1 MLVPPKNILGLICC
15 GLSGLLTLVML
26 LHFNGDAPIPT
37 PPVSTSGLATQPYSN
52 NALANNGAF
61 QQADATPGSRGP
73 FRTNSAL
80 GDDFRSE
87 ESAAL
92 RSRDD
97 AVRTVAFTDN
107 GDDSPEGSFVNRL
120 SAKDLAALQ
129 TLPPACTTDLPQFLN
144 RQQTA
149 PQNGLGQRLN
159 QPSKPVARQLPNGR
173 NVARPNDVLGR
184 YPLNETPAVA
194 FANQTLYNPH
204 AKATQ
209 AGFTTSAS
217 PTTAKPTVAKP
228 TAGPSKSGSDSKE
241 NQKSPAGKVG
251 DGEKDPHLE
260 IYSRDAF
267 PSARECKVCHEQI
280 FEEWASSSHAYASIS
295 PMFHV
300 FEDRVNIL
308 TSGTIGYFCLRCH
321 APVATTMGLRRDQPI
336 WDGPAVFREGVTC
349 IACHR
354 VKTPYTKTDGERRIE
369 PGDIYAP
376 VYGGSD
382 GAGVATAAK
391 YSDKYKVKTDR
402 HDKGV
407 GQKMHRRSI
416 QFEELSQSSF
426 CASCHQVAVKP
437 GIKLEVVWDQYR
449 ASPACKEG
457 VSCQDCHMG
466 VVPGVDAGYSFG
478 PAAVV
483 DGKVV
488 NAERKHSNHMFY
500 GPGYSI
506 AHPGIFPQT
515 TEADKWTFNQWLEF
529 DWRSDWGK
537 EKFEDDVA
545 DGLVSNFFPPTWQNA
560 DDRVDAREIVT
571 KNLKKLEYKK
581 DIRRQLLENGSKLDG
596 PFFASQPTVGRRL
609 NFRYCLTNTNPGHN
623 MPSGS
628 LGAQPQLWMNAVL
641 IDPSGRR
648 IWETGY
654 VDSNGDLADNHSLDV
669 LARRIPLD
677 DQLFNLQTKFLT
689 QNVKGTDREMY
700 LPVNFDVDQLPFIRP
715 APQPVTVLNHPPGIR
730 MEGHS
735 IPALGSR
742 NAKFSIPGDLISQP
756 GVYRLSVRMRSR
768 AEPIYFMRFCFATPE
783 MERMMNEWIA
793 DFHVNTVAFEVLP

>member
-1 MLVPPKNILGLICC
+1 MIVPPNKVIGLIGCV
-15 GLSGLLTLVML
+15 SLLML
-26 LHFNGDAPIPT
+26 TVISLLNVSPAPIGPIAETTSHLPAHDSSPT
-37 PPVSTSGLATQPYSN
+37 PQPDTVAEFWSRAT
-52 NALANNGAF
+52 
-61 QQADATPGSRGP
+61 T
-73 FRTNSAL
+73 
-80 GDDFRSE
+80 
-87 ESAAL
+87 
-92 RSRDD
+92 
-97 AVRTVAFTDN
+97 VRTVAFV
-107 GDDSPEGSFVNRL
+107 DDPQRADESGIVGRL
-120 SAKDLAALQ
+120 SAKDVASLQ
-129 TLPPACTTDLPQFLN
+129 SLPAACTTDLPQFLN
-144 RQQTA
+144 RQSETGLNRPNHFNGWENQT
-149 PQNGLGQRLN
+149 PLDQQRNQRLT
-159 QPSKPVARQLPNGR
+159 Q
-173 NVARPNDVLGR
+173 RPPLSRTGPQRTADTLQR
-184 YPLNETPAVA
+184 YPLNAARPLPAS
-194 FANQTLYNPH
+194 NSSIYNPH

-209 AGFTTSAS
+209 STRATQASFTAPTSPSPNATTANPKTSRPTGGPDRNESNDLAS
-217 PTTAKPTVAKP
+217 PQDTADHDHA
-228 TAGPSKSGSDSKE
+228 
-241 NQKSPAGKVG
+241 
-251 DGEKDPHLE
+251 DPHRE

-267 PSARECKVCHEQI
+267 PSARECKTCHQQI
-280 FEEWASSSHAYASIS
+280 FDEWASSSHAYASIS

-300 FEDRVNIL
+300 FEDKINAL

-321 APVATTMGLRRDQPI
+321 APVATTMGLRRDQAI

-382 GAGVATAAK
+382 GAGVAIAAK
-391 YSDKYKVKTDR
+391 YGDKYKVKTDR

-416 QFEELSQSSF
+416 QFEELSQSTF

-466 VVPGVDAGYSFG
+466 IVPGVDAGYSFG

-506 AHPGIFPQT
+506 AHPGVFPQT
-515 TEADKWTFNQWLEF
+515 TEADQWTFNQWLAF

-537 EKFEDDVA
+537 EQFEDDVA
-545 DGLVSNFFPPTWQNA
+545 DGLAGDHFPPAWQNA
-560 DDRVDAREIVT
+560 DDRVEAREIVT
-571 KNLKKLEYKK
+571 ENLKKLNYKK

-596 PFFASQPTVGRRL
+596 PFFASDPAVGRRL

-628 LGAQPQLWMNAVL
+628 LGAQPQLWMNVVL
-641 IDPSGRR
+641 IDPHGRR
-648 IWETGY
+648 VWETGY

-715 APQPVTVLNHPPGIR
+715 APQPVSVLNHPPGIR

-742 NAKFSIPGDLISQP
+742 NAKFSIAADLISQP

-768 AEPIYFMRFCFATPE
+768 AEPIYFMRFCNATSE

-793 DFHVNTVAFEVLP
+793 DFHVNTVAFEVRP